1 MTAQT
6 APIVSVVVRR
16 YRPEDEA
23 AFMRVTERIG
33 AEVARRPGFAGLQ
46 TKRTERGDLVE
57 LVTVYAFDQRANM
70 QRWEEAEARH
80 RLMGELDRL
89 SVEDSSQT
97 RFSGLSILTDPADG
111 ITTFETVVILIFW
124 ILILAVL
131 LEELATLA
139 LPGWTGGFLRD
150 AVLISVNVLLIS
162 YLFLPVSSRI
172 WARAKAL
179 LTGRGR

>member
-1 MTAQT
+1 MTAGT

-16 YRPEDEA
+16 FRPENEA
-23 AFMRVTERIG
+23 AFMRVTDRIG
-33 AEVARRPGFAGLQ
+33 VEVALRPGFAGLQ
-46 TKRTERGDLVE
+46 TKRTERGDHVQF
-57 LVTVYAFDQRANM
+57 VTVYAFDSQANVE
-70 QRWEEAEARH
+70 RWEAAEARH
-80 RLMGELDRL
+80 RLMRELDRL
-89 SVEDSSQT
+89 SVESSSQT
-97 RFSGLSILTDPADG
+97 RFSGLAILTDPADG

-139 LPGWTGGFLRD
+139 LPGWPAGFLRD
-150 AVLISVNVLLIS
+150 AILISVNVLLIS

-172 WARAKAL
+172 WARAKAR